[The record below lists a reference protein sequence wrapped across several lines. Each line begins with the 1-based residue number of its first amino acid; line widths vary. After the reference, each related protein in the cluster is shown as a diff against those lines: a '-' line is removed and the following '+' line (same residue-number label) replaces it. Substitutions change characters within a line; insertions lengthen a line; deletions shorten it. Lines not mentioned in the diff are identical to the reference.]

1 MGTAVSHKFDEQQDK
16 SDSNA
21 NNKEDKKSPAKK
33 PEPEK
38 AKKQTQASGGS
49 GWFSSLF
56 RLGKAPNQMIL
67 PDDKNPAVSS
77 YSLHILNFKT
87 FIDY

>member
-1 MGTAVSHKFDEQQDK
+1 MGTAVSHKFDDQQSQEK

-38 AKKQTQASGGS
+38 SKKQPQASS

-67 PDDKNPAVSS
+67 PDDKNPAVS
-77 YSLHILNFKT
+77 LI
-87 FIDY
+87 FIDYLKLISN